1 MKKLILSLSALAFAT
16 AMTVSAEEVTLSG
29 KATCA
34 KCDLKEA
41 GLTKCKDVLQVTKD
55 GKTTTYDLVGD
66 KAKAFHKEV
75 CSESKEATVTG
86 TVSEKDGKKAITVA
100 KIEAKK

>member
-1 MKKLILSLSALAFAT
+1 MKKLTLSLFALAFAT

-34 KCDLKEA
+34 KCDLKTA
-41 GLTKCKDVLQVTKD
+41 DKCQNVLQVTKD
-55 GKTTTYDLVGD
+55 GKTTTYELMGD
-66 KAKAFHKEV
+66 KSKAFHKEV

-86 TVSEKDGKKAITVA
+86 TVSEKDGKKTITVA